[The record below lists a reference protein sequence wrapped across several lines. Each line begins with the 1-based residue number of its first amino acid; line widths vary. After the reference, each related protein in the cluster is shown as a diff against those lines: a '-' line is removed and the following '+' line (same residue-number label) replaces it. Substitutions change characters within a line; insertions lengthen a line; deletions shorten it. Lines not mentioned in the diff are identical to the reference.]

1 MEDLANGGSQSNGT
15 KVTGVRVG
23 AAFMDSYNLAH
34 APGWRGY
41 IVEQ

>member
-23 AAFMDSYNLAH
+23 ASFMDRDNLAH
-34 APGWRGY
+34 APGWRGC